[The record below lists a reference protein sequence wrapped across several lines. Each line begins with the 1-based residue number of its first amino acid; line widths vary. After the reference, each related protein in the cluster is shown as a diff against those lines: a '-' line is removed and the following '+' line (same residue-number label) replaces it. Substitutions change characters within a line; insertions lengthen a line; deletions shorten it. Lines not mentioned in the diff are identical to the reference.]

1 MKAAYNLTTGEIL
14 ACEKGN
20 HLKRCVAIVSRNNH
34 RDGVGN
40 EWIFSHKGVNAVMAK
55 ANRIGKQRM
64 GRYGDPV

>member
-34 RDGVGN
+34 RDGV
-40 EWIFSHKGVNAVMAK
+40 VNAVMAK
-55 ANRIGKQRM
+55 ANRIGRQRM